1 MRISLFTV
9 FGLCLAA
16 AAYPEYARRDDQPET
31 NTTMSGSAS
40 YTMTMSSMTMISS
53 GIAIGTGVETATA
66 ITTGVHN
73 NSTFSST
80 GYASSPTSMAHK
92 PSSSSMPESKTSS
105 AGAAPTGV
113 WENNNVKGAMAGA
126 IGVLGLALAL

>member
-16 AAYPEYARRDDQPET
+16 AAYPEFVRRDDQPET
-31 NTTMSGSAS
+31 NTTMSGPSS
-40 YTMTMSSMTMISS
+40 YTTTMSSMTMTSS
-53 GIAIGTGVETATA
+53 GTAIGTGVETATA
-66 ITTGVHN
+66 ITSGVFS
-73 NSTFSST
+73 NSTSSST
-80 GYASSPTSMAHK
+80 GYAGSPTSMAHK
-92 PSSSSMPESKTSS
+92 SSTISMSETKTSS

>member
-9 FGLCLAA
+9 FGLCVAA
-16 AAYPEYARRDDQPET
+16 AAYPEFVKRDDFYSQPET
-31 NTTMSGSAS
+31 NTTMSSPSS
-40 YTMTMSSMTMISS
+40 YTTTMTS
-53 GIAIGTGVETATA
+53 GTAIGTGVETATA
-66 ITTGVHN
+66 ITSGVFS
-73 NSTFSST
+73 NSTSTST
-80 GYASSPTSMAHK
+80 GYATSPTSMAHK
-92 PSSSSMPESKTSS
+92 SSATSMSETKTSS